1 MNDNKKNE
9 KRIDDALNECFESM
23 VMKGESL
30 DSCLMK
36 HPEFASELKPLL
48 ETMQAARSAG
58 AISPEPAFRA
68 AARYEFRKALYEQ
81 KPVKVRSP
89 LSLRWATMAAGLG
102 VFVLT
107 SAGGAVAASSSSM
120 PGQILYQVK
129 RNIEDVQLTL
139 APTRAGK
146 ARVYATLAD
155 RRISELVYS
164 AESGNVQLTEN
175 LTQQFTGD
183 LAMVYEIT
191 AAERGI
197 KYSGDSTL
205 FAPAVAGSPPVQSI
219 TTGGTAL
226 PGSKGTVPYTTS
238 PATANTVILTATASP
253 PVTTVSPTMSIATP
267 PEVITQS
274 SVPAP
279 TIIVTHQPQTTVTL
293 TAPSPA
299 PIVTLTQ
306 PSFTLAQPNV
316 NVSGVTD
323 PVLLK
328 LLQQYSVKNVA
339 QLMAVLDSVPPSTK
353 AAILAALQA
362 ATSAYGQILGG

>member
-1 MNDNKKNE
+1 MNIDKKND
-9 KRIDDALNECFESM
+9 KRMDNALNECFESM

-36 HPEFASELKPLL
+36 HPEHALELKPLL

-58 AISPEPAFRA
+58 AISPEPAFRE
-68 AARYEFRKALYEQ
+68 AARHEFRKALYEQ
-81 KPVKVRSP
+81 KPIKVQSP

-129 RNIEDVQLTL
+129 RNVEDVQLTL
-139 APTRAGK
+139 APTQAGK

-183 LAMVYEIT
+183 LGMVYQIT

-205 FAPAVAGSPPVQSI
+205 FAPPAVAGSMPEQSTNAPA
-219 TTGGTAL
+219 TTF

-238 PATANTVILTATASP
+238 PATANTVTLTGTASP
-253 PVTTVSPTMSIATP
+253 PVTTASPTFSVATP
-267 PEVITQS
+267 PAVITQS

-279 TIIVTHQPQTTVTL
+279 TIVITQQPAVTITTAV
-293 TAPSPA
+293 PSAA
-299 PIVTLTQ
+299 PIITITQ
-306 PSFTLAQPNV
+306 PTV
-316 NVSGVTD
+316 NLSGVTD

-353 AAILAALQA
+353 AAILAALKA
-362 ATSAYGQILGG
+362 ATSAYGQILGA

>member
-1 MNDNKKNE
+1 MNINKKND
-9 KRIDDALNECFESM
+9 KRMDDALNECFESM

-36 HPEFASELKPLL
+36 HPEHALELKPLL

-58 AISPEPAFRA
+58 AISPEPAFRV
-68 AARYEFRKALYEQ
+68 AARHEFRKALYEQ
-81 KPVKVRSP
+81 KPIKVRSP

-129 RNIEDVQLTL
+129 RNVEDVQLTL
-139 APTRAGK
+139 TPTQAGK

-183 LAMVYEIT
+183 LGMVYEIT

-205 FAPAVAGSPPVQSI
+205 FAPAVPGSTPEQSI
-219 TTGGTAL
+219 TAAGTSF
-226 PGSKGTVPYTTS
+226 PGSKGTAPYTTS
-238 PATANTVILTATASP
+238 PATANTVTLTATASP
-253 PVTTVSPTMSIATP
+253 PLTTTLPTMSIANP
-267 PEVITQS
+267 PAVITQGAQ
-274 SVPAP
+274 PAP
-279 TIIVTHQPQTTVTL
+279 TVVITQQPAVTVT
-293 TAPSPA
+293 TSAPSPA
-299 PIVTLTQ
+299 PIITIT
-306 PSFTLAQPNV
+306 QPNV
-316 NVSGVTD
+316 NLSGVTD

-328 LLQQYSVKNVA
+328 LLQQYSVKNLA